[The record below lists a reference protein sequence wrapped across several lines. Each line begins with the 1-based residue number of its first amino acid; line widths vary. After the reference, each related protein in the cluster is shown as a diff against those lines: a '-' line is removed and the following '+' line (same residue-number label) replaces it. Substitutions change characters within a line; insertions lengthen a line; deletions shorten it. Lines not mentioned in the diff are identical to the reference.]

1 MPPQPETAAPDAD
14 LPILVVGD
22 VHGDLERLF
31 QALKPY
37 PAEEWHTVFLGDL
50 VDGGPFGVGAVRYA
64 RDRPNSTL
72 LLGNHEVAL
81 LWALSDRGT
90 MSNWMSIG
98 GQPHDLAELAKDP
111 DLEAWLRT
119 RPLLLRTED
128 GTLFQHSDTDYYG
141 RLVDREVP
149 DQIAAINAEARRLL
163 ADRQEGPL
171 WDLLAPGML
180 FRSAR
185 TRLEGWLERTQ
196 SYRVIHG
203 HKPHGQRRPDT
214 YQSGL
219 ATCFDGGLSRYR
231 GSRFQRRGSLQAT
244 VGPLPHW

>member
-1 MPPQPETAAPDAD
+1 MSDSPLSPDPE
-14 LPILVVGD
+14 LPVLAVGD

-31 QALKPY
+31 QALKAY
-37 PAEEWHTVFLGDL
+37 PEDEWHTVFLGDL
-50 VDGGPFGVGAVRYA
+50 VDGGPFGVGALRYA
-64 RDRPNSTL
+64 RDRRNSTL

-98 GQPHDLAELAKDP
+98 GQPHDLAELAKDGE
-111 DLEAWLRT
+111 LESWLRS

-141 RLVDREVP
+141 RLIERDEQDP
-149 DQIAAINAEARRLL
+149 ITAINREAARLL
-163 ADRQEGPL
+163 EERNERPL

-180 FRSAR
+180 FRTAR
-185 TRLEGWLERTQ
+185 TRLEAWLERTH

-203 HKPHGQRRPDT
+203 HKPHGQRQPDT
-214 YQSGL
+214 YQNGL

-231 GSRFQRRGSLQAT
+231 GSRFQRRGPLQAS
-244 VGPLPHW
+244 VGPLPRW